1 MQHKNYQDMDIQEL
15 YTNSY
20 RLVSQMTTDR
30 KRYLYDQLPWETR
43 MLCIRGAR
51 GVGKTTLL
59 LQRIAEAFPAGSNQ
73 ALYVSLD
80 ELWFN
85 ENRLIDLAEYH
96 YTHGGT
102 HLFLDEVHRYPQDSW
117 AQEIKN
123 IYDRYPGFHVV
134 FTGSSVLKIDQ
145 SKADLSRRCLFFTM
159 QGLSFR
165 EYLDF
170 NGIARFEPTTLDQ
183 ILGHHVNLAMAI
195 TSQVHVL
202 QYFEEYLRHGY
213 YPFYHELTQGYEMA
227 LRQMVV
233 NVIEQD
239 IPQAESVELNTIN
252 RIKRLLSLIA
262 KTSPFTVNVSR
273 IANTLECDRQTVHK
287 LLRTMQR
294 ASLINM
300 LFKGKSNMQQMVKPE
315 KVYLE
320 NTNLMFALASDIN
333 IGNIRETFFSNQLFS
348 AHELSF
354 SGNGDFMI
362 DNTYIIEVG
371 GHRKSYEQIKDMPN
385 SYLAADDI
393 EIGNG
398 NRIPLWLFGFS
409 Y

>member
-1 MQHKNYQDMDIQEL
+1 MWIMDIQEL
-15 YTNSY
+15 YANSY
-20 RLVSQMTTDR
+20 RLVSQVSKEHR
-30 KRYLYDQLPWETR
+30 RYLYDQLPWDAR

-85 ENRLIDLAEYH
+85 DNRLIDLADYH

-102 HLFLDEVHRYPQDSW
+102 HMFLDEVHRYPQDSW

-123 IYDRYPGFHVV
+123 IYDRYPGFRVV
-134 FTGSSVLKIDQ
+134 FTGSSILKIDQ
-145 SKADLSRRCLFFTM
+145 SQADLSRRCLFFTM

-170 NGIARFEPTTLDQ
+170 AGIAQFKPVSLDQ
-183 ILGHHVNLAMAI
+183 ILENHVTLAAGI
-195 TSQVHVL
+195 TRQVHVL

-213 YPFYHELTQGYEMA
+213 YPFYKELVQGYEMA

-239 IPQAESVELNTIN
+239 IPQSDPVEQNTIN
-252 RIKRLLSLIA
+252 RIKRLISLIA
-262 KTSPFTVNVSR
+262 RTSPFTVNVSR

-294 ASLINM
+294 ASLINV
-300 LFKGKSNMQQMVKPE
+300 LFKGKSNMQQLVKPE

-320 NTNLMFALASDIN
+320 NTNLIYALAGDIN
-333 IGNIRETFFSNQLFS
+333 IGTVRETFFANQMFS
-348 AHELSF
+348 AHELAF
-354 SGNGDFMI
+354 SGSGDFLV
-362 DNTYIIEVG
+362 DNTHTMEVG
-371 GHRKSYEQIKDMPN
+371 GHRKSFEQIKDMPE
-385 SYLAADDI
+385 SYLAVDDI

-398 NRIPLWLFGFS
+398 NRIPLWLFGFL

>member
-1 MQHKNYQDMDIQEL
+1 MDIQEL
-15 YTNSY
+15 YANSY
-20 RLVSQMTTDR
+20 RLVSQVSIYH
-30 KRYLYDQLPWETR
+30 KRYLYDQLPWDAR

-59 LQRIAEAFPAGSNQ
+59 LQRIAEAFPAGSHQ

-85 ENRLIDLAEYH
+85 DNRLIDLADYH

-123 IYDRYPGFHVV
+123 IFDRYPGFHVV
-134 FTGSSVLKIDQ
+134 FTGSSILKIDQ
-145 SKADLSRRCLFFTM
+145 SQADLSRRCLFFTM

-170 NGIARFEPTTLDQ
+170 AGVAKFQSLTLDQ
-183 ILGHHVNLAMAI
+183 ILRDHVSLAADI
-195 TSQVHVL
+195 TRQVHVL

-213 YPFYHELTQGYEMA
+213 YPFYKELVQGYEMA

-239 IPQAESVELNTIN
+239 IPQADSVEQSTIN
-252 RIKRLLSLIA
+252 RIKRLISLIA
-262 KTSPFTVNVSR
+262 RTTPFTVNVSR
-273 IANTLECDRQTVHK
+273 IATTLECDRQTVHK

-300 LFKGKSNMQQMVKPE
+300 LFKGKNNMQQLVKPE

-320 NTNLMFALASDIN
+320 NTNLIYALASDIN
-333 IGNIRETFFSNQLFS
+333 IGNVRETFFANQMFN
-348 AHELSF
+348 AHELAF
-354 SGNGDFMI
+354 SGSGDFLI
-362 DNTYIIEVG
+362 DNTHTIEVG
-371 GHRKSYEQIKDMPN
+371 GHRKSFEQIKDMPD
-385 SYLAADDI
+385 SYLAVDDI

-398 NRIPLWLFGFS
+398 SRVPLWLFGFL

>member
-1 MQHKNYQDMDIQEL
+1 MDIQEL
-15 YTNSY
+15 YANSY
-20 RLVSQMTTDR
+20 RLVSQVSIDH
-30 KRYLYDQLPWETR
+30 KRYLYDQLPWDAR

-59 LQRIAEAFPAGSNQ
+59 LQRIAEAFPAGSHQ

-85 ENRLIDLAEYH
+85 DNRLIDLADYH

-123 IYDRYPGFHVV
+123 IFDRYPGFHVV
-134 FTGSSVLKIDQ
+134 FTGSSILKIDQ
-145 SKADLSRRCLFFTM
+145 SQADLSRRCLFFTM

-170 NGIARFEPTTLDQ
+170 AGVAKFQSLTLDQ
-183 ILGHHVNLAMAI
+183 ILRDHVSLAADI
-195 TSQVHVL
+195 TRQVHVL

-213 YPFYHELTQGYEMA
+213 YPFYKELVQGYEMA

-239 IPQAESVELNTIN
+239 IPQADSVEQSTIN
-252 RIKRLLSLIA
+252 RIKRLISLIA
-262 KTSPFTVNVSR
+262 RTTPFTVNVSR
-273 IANTLECDRQTVHK
+273 IATTLECDRQTVHK

-300 LFKGKSNMQQMVKPE
+300 LFKGKNNMQQLVKPE

-320 NTNLMFALASDIN
+320 NTNLIYALASDIN
-333 IGNIRETFFSNQLFS
+333 IGNVRETFFANQMFN
-348 AHELSF
+348 AHELAF
-354 SGNGDFMI
+354 SGSGDFLI
-362 DNTYIIEVG
+362 DNTHTIEVG
-371 GHRKSYEQIKDMPN
+371 GHRKSFEQIKDMPD
-385 SYLAADDI
+385 SYLAVDDI

-398 NRIPLWLFGFS
+398 SRVPLWLFGFL

>member
-1 MQHKNYQDMDIQEL
+1 
-15 YTNSY
+15 
-20 RLVSQMTTDR
+20 
-30 KRYLYDQLPWETR
+30 
-43 MLCIRGAR
+43 MLCIRGSR

-59 LQRIAEAFPAGSNQ
+59 LQRMAETFPAGSNQ

-102 HLFLDEVHRYPQDSW
+102 HLFLDEVHRYPQESW

-134 FTGSSVLKIDQ
+134 FTGSSILKIDQ
-145 SKADLSRRCLFFTM
+145 SQADLSRRCLFFTM

-165 EYLDF
+165 EYLEFYD
-170 NGIARFEPTTLDQ
+170 IARFDPVTLDQ
-183 ILGHHVNLAMAI
+183 VLSNHVQLAMQI
-195 TSQVHVL
+195 TRQVHVL
-202 QYFEEYLRHGY
+202 QYFEGYLQHGY
-213 YPFYHELTQGYEMA
+213 YPFYHEMGDGYGMA

-233 NVIEQD
+233 NTIEQD
-239 IPQAESVELNTIN
+239 IPQAESVGTNTIN
-252 RIKRLLSLIA
+252 RMKRLIALIA
-262 KTSPFTVNVSR
+262 RVTPFTVNVSR
-273 IANTLECDRQTVHK
+273 IADTLECDRQTVHK

-294 ASLINM
+294 ASLINL
-300 LFKGKSNMQQMVKPE
+300 LFKGHSNMQQLVKPE

-320 NTNLMFALASDIN
+320 NTNLMYALAREIN
-333 IGNIRETFFSNQLFS
+333 SGNIRETFFANQLFN
-348 AHELSF
+348 AHELAF
-354 SGNGDFMI
+354 SGQGDFLI
-362 DNTYIIEVG
+362 DNAHTIEVG
-371 GHRKSYEQIKDMPN
+371 GHRKSFSQIKDLPD
-385 SYLAADDI
+385 SYLAIDDI

-398 NRIPLWLFGFS
+398 NRIPLWLFGFL

>member
-1 MQHKNYQDMDIQEL
+1 MQHQTTWIMDIQEL
-15 YTNSY
+15 YANSY
-20 RLVSQMTTDR
+20 RLVSQVSR
-30 KRYLYDQLPWETR
+30 EHKRYLYNQLPWDAR
-43 MLCIRGAR
+43 MLCVRGAR

-59 LQRIAEAFPAGSNQ
+59 LQRIAEAFPAGNNQ
-73 ALYVSLD
+73 TLYVSLD

-85 ENRLIDLAEYH
+85 DNRMIDLADYH

-134 FTGSSVLKIDQ
+134 FTGSSILKIDQ
-145 SKADLSRRCLFFTM
+145 SQADLSRRCLFFTM

-170 NGIARFEPTTLDQ
+170 TGIAQFKPVSLDQ
-183 ILGHHVNLAMAI
+183 ILGNHVTLAADI
-195 TSQVHVL
+195 THQVHVL

-213 YPFYHELTQGYEMA
+213 YPFYKELVQGYEMA

-239 IPQAESVELNTIN
+239 IPQADPVEQSTIN
-252 RIKRLLSLIA
+252 RIKRLISLIA
-262 KTSPFTVNVSR
+262 RNTPFTVNVSR

-300 LFKGKSNMQQMVKPE
+300 LFKGKNNMQQLVKPE
-315 KVYLE
+315 KIYLE
-320 NTNLMFALASDIN
+320 NTNLIYALSSDIN
-333 IGNIRETFFSNQLFS
+333 IGNVRETFFANQMFS
-348 AHELSF
+348 THELAF
-354 SGNGDFMI
+354 SGHGDFLV
-362 DNTYIIEVG
+362 DNTHTIEVG
-371 GHRKSYEQIKDMPN
+371 GHRKSFEQIKDMLD
-385 SYLAADDI
+385 SYLVVDGI

-398 NRIPLWLFGFS
+398 NRIPLWLFGFL

>member
-1 MQHKNYQDMDIQEL
+1 MDIQEL

-20 RLVSQMTTDR
+20 RLVSQVSTQK
-30 KRYLYDQLPWETR
+30 KRYLYHQLPWDSR

-51 GVGKTTLL
+51 GVGKTTML
-59 LQRIAEAFPAGSNQ
+59 LQRLAEAFPNGSNK

-102 HLFLDEVHRYPQDSW
+102 HLFLDEVHRYPQDNW

-134 FTGSSVLKIDQ
+134 FTGSSILKIDQ
-145 SKADLSRRCLFFTM
+145 SQADLSRRCLFFTM

-165 EYLDF
+165 EYLNF
-170 NGIARFEPTTLDQ
+170 NGVAFFEPVGLGE
-183 ILGHHVNLAMAI
+183 ILKNHVSLAMNI
-195 TSQVHVL
+195 TSKVHVL
-202 QYFEEYLRHGY
+202 QYFDEYLHHGY
-213 YPFYHELTQGYEMA
+213 YPFYHELANGYEMA

-239 IPQAESVELNTIN
+239 IPQAEPVEQSTIN
-252 RIKRLLSLIA
+252 RIKRLVSLIA
-262 KTSPFTVNVSR
+262 RVTPFTVNVSR
-273 IANTLECDRQTVHK
+273 LAATLECDRQTVHK

-300 LFKGKSNMQQMVKPE
+300 LFKGRNNMQQLVKPE

-320 NTNLMFALASDIN
+320 NTNLMYALASEIN
-333 IGNIRETFFSNQLFS
+333 IGNIRETFFSNQLFN
-348 AHELSF
+348 AHELTF
-354 SGNGDFMI
+354 SGSGDFLI
-362 DNTYIIEVG
+362 DNTHTIEVG
-371 GHRKSYEQIKDMPN
+371 GHRKSFEQIKDMPD
-385 SYLAADDI
+385 SYLAVDDI

-398 NRIPLWLFGFS
+398 NRIPLWIFGFL

>member
-1 MQHKNYQDMDIQEL
+1 MDIQEL
-15 YTNSY
+15 YANSY
-20 RLVSQMTTDR
+20 RLVSQVSTEHQ
-30 KRYLYDQLPWETR
+30 RYLYNQLPWDAR

-59 LQRIAEAFPAGSNQ
+59 LQRIADAFAPGSSQ

-85 ENRLIDLAEYH
+85 DNHLIDLADYH

-134 FTGSSVLKIDQ
+134 FTGSSILKIDQ
-145 SKADLSRRCLFFTM
+145 SQADLSRRCLFFTM

-170 NGIARFEPTTLDQ
+170 VGVAQFNPVTLDQ
-183 ILGHHVNLAMAI
+183 ILRDHVSLAAGI
-195 TSQVHVL
+195 TRQVHVL

-213 YPFYHELTQGYEMA
+213 YPFYKELGQGYEMA

-239 IPQAESVELNTIN
+239 IPQADSVEQSTIN
-252 RIKRLLSLIA
+252 RIKRLISLIA
-262 KTSPFTVNVSR
+262 RTTPFTVNVSR

-287 LLRTMQR
+287 LFRTMQR

-300 LFKGKSNMQQMVKPE
+300 LFKGKYNMQQLVKPE

-320 NTNLMFALASDIN
+320 NTNLIYALASDIN
-333 IGNIRETFFSNQLFS
+333 IGNVRETFFSNQLFN
-348 AHELSF
+348 AHELTF
-354 SGNGDFMI
+354 SGSGDFLV
-362 DNTYIIEVG
+362 DNTHTIEVG
-371 GHRKSYEQIKDMPN
+371 GHRKSFEQIKDMPD
-385 SYLAADDI
+385 SYLAVDDI

-398 NRIPLWLFGFS
+398 SRIPLWLFGLL

>member
-1 MQHKNYQDMDIQEL
+1 MDIQEL
-15 YTNSY
+15 YSNSY
-20 RLVSQMTTDR
+20 RLVSQVSTKA
-30 KRYLYDQLPWETR
+30 KRYLYHQLPWDAR

-59 LQRIAEAFPAGSNQ
+59 LQRMAEAFPSGGNQ

-85 ENRLIDLAEYH
+85 ENRLVDLADYH
-96 YTHGGT
+96 YAHGGT
-102 HLFLDEVHRYPQDSW
+102 HLFLDEVHRYPQENW

-145 SKADLSRRCLFFTM
+145 SQADLSRRCLFFTM

-165 EYLDF
+165 EYLQF
-170 NGIARFEPTTLDQ
+170 NGIVQLEPVELEQ
-183 ILGHHVNLAMAI
+183 VINSHVKLTMEI
-195 TSQVHVL
+195 TRQVHVL
-202 QYFEEYLRHGY
+202 QYFGDYLRHGY
-213 YPFYHELTQGYEMA
+213 YPFYHELGGGYGMA
-227 LRQMVV
+227 LRQIVA

-239 IPQAESVELNTIN
+239 IPQAESVEMNTIN
-252 RIKRLLSLIA
+252 RMKRLIALIA
-262 KTSPFTVNVSR
+262 RLSPFTVNVSR
-273 IANTLECDRQTVHK
+273 IANTLECDRQTVYK
-287 LLRTMQR
+287 LLRTMHQ

-300 LFKGKSNMQQMVKPE
+300 LYKGKNNMQQLVKPE

-320 NTNLMFALASDIN
+320 NTNLMFALASEIN
-333 IGNIRETFFSNQLFS
+333 TGNIRETFFANQLFN
-348 AHELSF
+348 AHELAF
-354 SGNGDFMI
+354 SGSGDFLV
-362 DNTYIIEVG
+362 DNTHTIEVG
-371 GHRKSYEQIKDMPN
+371 GHRKSFEQIKDLTD
-385 SYLAADDI
+385 SYLAVDDI

-398 NRIPLWLFGFS
+398 NRIPLWLFGFL

>member
-1 MQHKNYQDMDIQEL
+1 MDILEL
-15 YTNSY
+15 YTNSH
-20 RLVSQMTTDR
+20 RLVSQVSTKK
-30 KRYLYDQLPWETR
+30 KRYLYHQLPWDVR
-43 MLCIRGAR
+43 MLCIRGSR

-59 LQRIAEAFPAGSNQ
+59 LQRMAETFPAGSNQ

-102 HLFLDEVHRYPQDSW
+102 HLFLDEVHRYPQESW

-134 FTGSSVLKIDQ
+134 FTGSSILKIDQ
-145 SKADLSRRCLFFTM
+145 SQADLSRRCLFFTM

-165 EYLDF
+165 EYLEFYD
-170 NGIARFEPTTLDQ
+170 IARFDPVTLDQ
-183 ILGHHVNLAMAI
+183 VLSNHVQLAMQI
-195 TSQVHVL
+195 TRQVHVL
-202 QYFEEYLRHGY
+202 QYFEDYLQHGY
-213 YPFYHELTQGYEMA
+213 YPFYHEMGDGYGMA

-233 NVIEQD
+233 NTIEQD
-239 IPQAESVELNTIN
+239 IPQAESVGTNTIN
-252 RIKRLLSLIA
+252 RMKRLIALIA
-262 KTSPFTVNVSR
+262 RVTPFTVNVSR
-273 IANTLECDRQTVHK
+273 IADTLECDRQTVHK

-294 ASLINM
+294 ASLINL
-300 LFKGKSNMQQMVKPE
+300 LFKGHSNMQQLVKPE

-320 NTNLMFALASDIN
+320 NTNLMYALAREIN
-333 IGNIRETFFSNQLFS
+333 SGNIRETFFANQLFN
-348 AHELSF
+348 AHELAF
-354 SGNGDFMI
+354 SGQGDFLI
-362 DNTYIIEVG
+362 DNAHTIEVG
-371 GHRKSYEQIKDMPN
+371 GHRKSFSQIKDLPD
-385 SYLAADDI
+385 SYLAIDDI

-398 NRIPLWLFGFS
+398 NRIPLWLFGFL

>member
-1 MQHKNYQDMDIQEL
+1 MLHQTTWIMDIQEL
-15 YTNSY
+15 YANSY
-20 RLVSQMTTDR
+20 RLVSQVGR
-30 KRYLYDQLPWETR
+30 KYRRYLYDQLPWDAR

-59 LQRIAEAFPAGSNQ
+59 LQRIAEAFPVGSNQ

-85 ENRLIDLAEYH
+85 DNRLIDLADYH

-102 HLFLDEVHRYPQDSW
+102 HLFLDEVHRYPQNSW

-134 FTGSSVLKIDQ
+134 FTGSSILKIDQ
-145 SKADLSRRCLFFTM
+145 SQADLSRRCLFFTM

-170 NGIARFEPTTLDQ
+170 VGIARFQSVSLDQ
-183 ILGHHVNLAMAI
+183 ILADHVSLAAAV
-195 TSQVHVL
+195 TQKVHVL

-213 YPFYHELTQGYEMA
+213 YPFYQELLQGYEMA

-239 IPQAESVELNTIN
+239 IPQADSVEQSTIN
-252 RIKRLLSLIA
+252 RIKRLISLIA
-262 KTSPFTVNVSR
+262 RNTPFTVNVSR

-300 LFKGKSNMQQMVKPE
+300 LFKGKNNMQQLVKPE

-320 NTNLMFALASDIN
+320 NTNLIYALASDII
-333 IGNIRETFFSNQLFS
+333 IGTVRETFFANQMFN
-348 AHELSF
+348 AHELAF
-354 SGNGDFMI
+354 SGNGDFLV
-362 DNTYIIEVG
+362 DNAHTMEVG
-371 GHRKSYEQIKDMPN
+371 GHRKSFEQIKDMPD
-385 SYLAADDI
+385 SYLAVDDI

-398 NRIPLWLFGFS
+398 NRIPLWLFGFM

>member
-1 MQHKNYQDMDIQEL
+1 MEIQEL

-20 RLVSQMTTDR
+20 RLVSQVSTRT
-30 KRYLYDQLPWETR
+30 KRYLYHQLPWNAR

-59 LQRIAEAFPAGSNQ
+59 LQRMAEAFPAGSNQ

-85 ENRLIDLAEYH
+85 ENRLIDLADYH
-96 YTHGGT
+96 YAHGGT
-102 HLFLDEVHRYPQDSW
+102 HLFLDEVHRYPQESW

-123 IYDRYPGFHVV
+123 IYDRYPDFHVV

-145 SKADLSRRCLFFTM
+145 SQADLSRRCLFFTM

-165 EYLDF
+165 EYLEF
-170 NGIARFEPTTLDQ
+170 NGIAQLAPVKLEQ
-183 ILGHHVNLAMAI
+183 ILASHVALAMEI
-195 TSQVHVL
+195 TRQVHVL
-202 QYFEEYLRHGY
+202 QYFGDYLRHGY
-213 YPFYHELTQGYEMA
+213 YPFYHELVEGYGMA

-239 IPQAESVELNTIN
+239 IPQAESVEMNTIN
-252 RIKRLLSLIA
+252 RMKRMIALIA
-262 KTSPFTVNVSR
+262 RVSPFTVNVSR
-273 IANTLECDRQTVHK
+273 IANTLECDRQTVYK
-287 LLRTMQR
+287 LLRTMSR

-300 LFKGKSNMQQMVKPE
+300 LYKGKNNMRQLVKPE

-320 NTNLMFALASDIN
+320 NTNLMFALASEIN
-333 IGNIRETFFSNQLFS
+333 TGNIRETFFANQLFS
-348 AHELSF
+348 AHELAF
-354 SGNGDFMI
+354 SGSGDFLV
-362 DNTYIIEVG
+362 DNTHTIEVG
-371 GHRKSYEQIKDMPN
+371 GHRKSFEQIKDMPD
-385 SYLAADDI
+385 SYLAVDDI

-398 NRIPLWLFGFS
+398 NRIPLWLFGFL

>member
-1 MQHKNYQDMDIQEL
+1 MDIQEL

-20 RLVSQMTTDR
+20 RLVSQVNTEH
-30 KRYLYDQLPWETR
+30 KRYLYHQLPWNAR

-59 LQRIAEAFPAGSNQ
+59 LQRMAEAFPAGSPQ
-73 ALYVSLD
+73 ALYASLD
-80 ELWFN
+80 ELWFT

-96 YTHGGT
+96 YSHGGT
-102 HLFLDEVHRYPQDSW
+102 HLFLDEVHRYPQNTW

-134 FTGSSVLKIDQ
+134 FTGSSILKIDQ
-145 SKADLSRRCLFFTM
+145 SQADLSRRCLFFTM

-170 NGIARFEPTTLDQ
+170 SNIAQFDPLPFEHILENHVTLAAQ
-183 ILGHHVNLAMAI
+183 I
-195 TSQVHVL
+195 TRQVHVL
-202 QYFEEYLRHGY
+202 QFFEEYLRHGY
-213 YPFYHELTQGYEMA
+213 YPFYKELAEGYGMA
-227 LRQMVV
+227 LRQMVT

-239 IPQAESVELNTIN
+239 VPQAESLEMGTIV
-252 RIKRLLSLIA
+252 RVKRLVTLIA
-262 KTSPFTVNVSR
+262 RVTPFTVNVSR
-273 IANTLECDRQTVHK
+273 IANTLECDRQTVYK
-287 LLRTMQR
+287 LLRTLQR

-300 LFKGKSNMQQMVKPE
+300 LYKGRNNMQQMVKPE

-320 NTNLMFALASDIN
+320 NTNLMYALASEIN
-333 IGNIRETFFSNQLFS
+333 IGNIRETFFSNQLS
-348 AHELSF
+348 GAHELAF
-354 SGNGDFMI
+354 GEKGDFLI
-362 DNTYIIEVG
+362 DNVHTIEVG
-371 GHRKSYEQIKDMPN
+371 GHRKSFEQIKDLAN

-398 NRIPLWLFGFS
+398 NRIPLWLFGFL

>member
-1 MQHKNYQDMDIQEL
+1 MDIQEL

-20 RLVSQMTTDR
+20 RLVSQVSTQK
-30 KRYLYDQLPWETR
+30 KRYLYHQLPWDSR

-51 GVGKTTLL
+51 GVGKTTML
-59 LQRIAEAFPAGSNQ
+59 LQRLAEAFPNGSNK

-102 HLFLDEVHRYPQDSW
+102 HLFLDEVHRYPQDNW

-134 FTGSSVLKIDQ
+134 FTGSSILKIDQ
-145 SKADLSRRCLFFTM
+145 SQADLSRRCLFFTM

-165 EYLDF
+165 EYLNF
-170 NGIARFEPTTLDQ
+170 NGVAFFEPVGLGE
-183 ILGHHVNLAMAI
+183 ILKNHVSLAMNI
-195 TSQVHVL
+195 TSKVHVL
-202 QYFEEYLRHGY
+202 QYFDEYLHHGY
-213 YPFYHELTQGYEMA
+213 YPFYHELANGYEMA

-239 IPQAESVELNTIN
+239 IPQAEPVEQSTIN
-252 RIKRLLSLIA
+252 RIKRLVSLIA
-262 KTSPFTVNVSR
+262 RVTPFTVNVSR
-273 IANTLECDRQTVHK
+273 LAATLECDRQTVHK

-300 LFKGKSNMQQMVKPE
+300 LFKGRNNMQQLVKPE

-320 NTNLMFALASDIN
+320 NTNLMYALTSEIN
-333 IGNIRETFFSNQLFS
+333 IGNIRETFFSNQLFN
-348 AHELSF
+348 AHELTF
-354 SGNGDFMI
+354 SGSGDFLI
-362 DNTYIIEVG
+362 DNTHTIEVG
-371 GHRKSYEQIKDMPN
+371 GHRKSFEQIKDMPD
-385 SYLAADDI
+385 SYLAVDDI

-398 NRIPLWLFGFS
+398 NRIPLWIFGFL

>member
-1 MQHKNYQDMDIQEL
+1 MDILEL
-15 YTNSY
+15 YTNSH
-20 RLVSQMTTDR
+20 RLVSQVSTKK
-30 KRYLYDQLPWETR
+30 KRYLYHQLPWDVR
-43 MLCIRGAR
+43 MLCIRGSR

-59 LQRIAEAFPAGSNQ
+59 LQRMAETFPAGSNQ

-102 HLFLDEVHRYPQDSW
+102 HLLLDEVHRYPQESW

-134 FTGSSVLKIDQ
+134 FTGSSILKIDQ
-145 SKADLSRRCLFFTM
+145 SQADLSRRCLFFTM

-165 EYLDF
+165 EYLEFYD
-170 NGIARFEPTTLDQ
+170 IARFDPVTLDQ
-183 ILGHHVNLAMAI
+183 VLSNHVQLAMQI
-195 TSQVHVL
+195 TRQVHVL
-202 QYFEEYLRHGY
+202 QYFEDYLQHGY
-213 YPFYHELTQGYEMA
+213 YPFYHEMGDGYGMA

-233 NVIEQD
+233 NTIEQD
-239 IPQAESVELNTIN
+239 IPQAESVGTNTIN
-252 RIKRLLSLIA
+252 RMKRLIALIA
-262 KTSPFTVNVSR
+262 RVTPFTVNVSR
-273 IANTLECDRQTVHK
+273 IADTLECDRQTVHK

-294 ASLINM
+294 ASLINL
-300 LFKGKSNMQQMVKPE
+300 LFKGHSNMQQLVKPE

-320 NTNLMFALASDIN
+320 NTNLMYALAREIN
-333 IGNIRETFFSNQLFS
+333 SGNIRETFFANQLFN
-348 AHELSF
+348 AHELAF
-354 SGNGDFMI
+354 SGQGDFLI
-362 DNTYIIEVG
+362 DNAHTIEVG
-371 GHRKSYEQIKDMPN
+371 GHRKSFSQIKDLPD
-385 SYLAADDI
+385 SYLAIDDI

-398 NRIPLWLFGFS
+398 NRIPLWLFGFL

>member
-1 MQHKNYQDMDIQEL
+1 MDIQEL

-20 RLVSQMTTDR
+20 RLVSQVITQK
-30 KRYLYDQLPWETR
+30 KRYLYHQLPWDSR

-51 GVGKTTLL
+51 GVGKTTML
-59 LQRIAEAFPAGSNQ
+59 LQRLAEAFPDGSNK

-102 HLFLDEVHRYPQDSW
+102 HLFLDEVHRYPQDNW

-134 FTGSSVLKIDQ
+134 FTGSSILKIDQ
-145 SKADLSRRCLFFTM
+145 SQADLSRRCLFFTM

-165 EYLDF
+165 EYLNF
-170 NGIARFEPTTLDQ
+170 NGVAFFEPVGLGE
-183 ILGHHVNLAMAI
+183 ILKNHVSLAMNI
-195 TSQVHVL
+195 TSKVHVL
-202 QYFEEYLRHGY
+202 QYFDEYLHHGY
-213 YPFYHELTQGYEMA
+213 YPFYHELANGYEMA

-239 IPQAESVELNTIN
+239 IPQAEPVEQSTIN
-252 RIKRLLSLIA
+252 RIKRLVSLIA
-262 KTSPFTVNVSR
+262 RVTPFTVNVSR
-273 IANTLECDRQTVHK
+273 LAATLECDRQTVHK

-300 LFKGKSNMQQMVKPE
+300 LFKGRNNMQQLVKPE

-320 NTNLMFALASDIN
+320 NTNLMYALASEIN
-333 IGNIRETFFSNQLFS
+333 IGNIRETFFSNQLFN
-348 AHELSF
+348 AHELTF
-354 SGNGDFMI
+354 SGSGDFLI
-362 DNTYIIEVG
+362 DNTHTIEVG
-371 GHRKSYEQIKDMPN
+371 GHRKSFEQIKDMPD
-385 SYLAADDI
+385 SYLAVDDI

-398 NRIPLWLFGFS
+398 NRIPLWIFGFL

>member
-1 MQHKNYQDMDIQEL
+1 MDIQEL

-20 RLVSQMTTDR
+20 RLVSQVSTHK
-30 KRYLYDQLPWETR
+30 KRYLYSQLPWDAR

-51 GVGKTTLL
+51 GVGKTTML
-59 LQRIAEAFPAGSNQ
+59 LQRVAEAFPGGCNE

-102 HLFLDEVHRYPQDSW
+102 HLFLDEVHRYPQDNW

-134 FTGSSVLKIDQ
+134 FTGSSILKIDQ
-145 SKADLSRRCLFFTM
+145 SQADLSRRCLFFTM

-170 NGIARFEPTTLDQ
+170 NGIASISPVGLDQ
-183 ILGHHVNLAMAI
+183 VLGNHVSLAMDI
-195 TSQVHVL
+195 TRQVHVL
-202 QYFEEYLRHGY
+202 QYFDEYLRHGY
-213 YPFYHELTQGYEMA
+213 YPFYHELTDGYEMA

-239 IPQAESVELNTIN
+239 IPQAESVEQSTIN
-252 RIKRLLSLIA
+252 RIKRLISLIA
-262 KTSPFTVNVSR
+262 RVTPFKVNVSR
-273 IANTLECDRQTVHK
+273 LAATLECDRQTVHK

-300 LFKGKSNMQQMVKPE
+300 LFKGRNNMQQLVKPE

-320 NTNLMFALASDIN
+320 NTNLMYALASETN
-333 IGNIRETFFSNQLFS
+333 IGNIRETFFANQLFN
-348 AHELSF
+348 AHELAF
-354 SGNGDFMI
+354 SGGGDFLI
-362 DNTYIIEVG
+362 NNTHTIEVG
-371 GHRKSYEQIKDMPN
+371 GHRKTYEQIKDMPD

-398 NRIPLWLFGFS
+398 NRIPLWLFGFL

>member
-1 MQHKNYQDMDIQEL
+1 MDIQEL
-15 YTNSY
+15 YINSY
-20 RLVSQMTTDR
+20 RLVSQVDASH
-30 KRYLYDQLPWETR
+30 KRYLYHQLPWDNR
-43 MLCIRGAR
+43 MICIRGAR
-51 GVGKTTLL
+51 GVGKTTML
-59 LQRIAEAFPAGSNQ
+59 LQRIAEAFPMGSSA

-80 ELWFN
+80 ELWFS
-85 ENRLIDLAEYH
+85 ENRLVDLADYH

-102 HLFLDEVHRYPQDSW
+102 HLFVDEVHRYPHNSW
-117 AQEIKN
+117 AQELKN

-134 FTGSSVLKIDQ
+134 FTGSSMLKIDQ
-145 SKADLSRRCLFFTM
+145 SQADLSRRCLFFTM

-170 NGIARFEPTTLDQ
+170 NGIARFEPVSLNQ
-183 ILGHHVNLAMAI
+183 ILSHHITLAMEI
-195 TSQVHVL
+195 TNQVHVL

-213 YPFYHELTQGYEMA
+213 YPFYKELGQGYEMA

-233 NVIEQD
+233 NVIDQD
-239 IPQAESVELNTIN
+239 ISQSEAVEQSTIN
-252 RIKRLLSLIA
+252 RIKRLMSIIA
-262 KTSPFTVNVSR
+262 QMTPFTINVSK
-273 IANTLECDRQTVHK
+273 IANLLGCDRQTVHK

-300 LFKGKSNMQQMVKPE
+300 LFKGKNSMQQLVKPE

-320 NTNLMFALASDIN
+320 NTNLMYALAGDIN

-348 AHELSF
+348 DHELTF
-354 SGNGDFMI
+354 SGSGDFLV
-362 DNTYIIEVG
+362 DNTYTIEVG
-371 GHRKSYEQIKDMPN
+371 GHRKSYEQKKNVPN
-385 SYLAADDI
+385 SYLAVDDI

-398 NRIPLWLFGFS
+398 NRIPLWIFGFL

>member
-1 MQHKNYQDMDIQEL
+1 MDIQEL

-20 RLVSQMTTDR
+20 RLVSQVSTQK
-30 KRYLYDQLPWETR
+30 KRYLYHQLPWDSR

-51 GVGKTTLL
+51 GVGKTTML
-59 LQRIAEAFPAGSNQ
+59 LQRLAEAFPDGSNK

-102 HLFLDEVHRYPQDSW
+102 HLFLDEVHRYPQDNW

-134 FTGSSVLKIDQ
+134 FTGSSILKIDQ
-145 SKADLSRRCLFFTM
+145 SQADLSRRCLFFTM

-165 EYLDF
+165 EYLNF
-170 NGIARFEPTTLDQ
+170 NGVAFFEPVGLGE
-183 ILGHHVNLAMAI
+183 ILKNHVSLAMNI
-195 TSQVHVL
+195 TSKVHVL
-202 QYFEEYLRHGY
+202 QYFDEYLHHGY
-213 YPFYHELTQGYEMA
+213 YPFYHELANGYEMA

-239 IPQAESVELNTIN
+239 IPQAEPVEQSTIN
-252 RIKRLLSLIA
+252 RIKRLVSLIA
-262 KTSPFTVNVSR
+262 RVTPFTVNVSR
-273 IANTLECDRQTVHK
+273 LAATLECDRQTVHK

-300 LFKGKSNMQQMVKPE
+300 LFKGRNNMQQLVKPE

-320 NTNLMFALASDIN
+320 NTNLMYALASEIN
-333 IGNIRETFFSNQLFS
+333 IGNIRETFFSNQLFN
-348 AHELSF
+348 AHELTF
-354 SGNGDFMI
+354 SGSGDFLI
-362 DNTYIIEVG
+362 DNTHTIEVG
-371 GHRKSYEQIKDMPN
+371 GHRKSFEQIKDMPD
-385 SYLAADDI
+385 SYLAVDDI

-398 NRIPLWLFGFS
+398 NRIPLWIFGFR

>member
-1 MQHKNYQDMDIQEL
+1 MDIQDL

-20 RLVSQMTTDR
+20 RLVSQVSTAK
-30 KRYLYDQLPWETR
+30 KRYLFHQLPWDVR

-59 LQRIAEAFPAGSNQ
+59 LQRMAEAFPAGSNQ
-73 ALYVSLD
+73 ALYASLD
-80 ELWFN
+80 ELWFS

-96 YTHGGT
+96 YNHGGT

-134 FTGSSVLKIDQ
+134 FTGSSILKIDQ
-145 SKADLSRRCLFFTM
+145 SQADLSRRCLFFTM

-165 EYLDF
+165 EYLYF
-170 NGIARFEPTTLDQ
+170 NNIAHSEPVSLDQ
-183 ILGHHVNLAMAI
+183 VLAHHVSLAMGI
-195 TSQVHVL
+195 TRQVRVF
-202 QYFEEYLRHGY
+202 QYFKDYLHHGY
-213 YPFYHELTQGYEMA
+213 YPFYHELVDGYEMA

-239 IPQAESVELNTIN
+239 IPQAESIEQHTIN
-252 RIKRLLSLIA
+252 RMKRLIALIA
-262 KTSPFTVNVSR
+262 RTTPFTVNVSR
-273 IANTLECDRQTVHK
+273 IATTLECDRQTVHK
-287 LLRTMQR
+287 LLRTMNQ
-294 ASLINM
+294 ASLIYL
-300 LFKGKSNMQQMVKPE
+300 LFNGRSNMQQLVKPE

-320 NTNLMFALASDIN
+320 NTNLMFALASESN
-333 IGNIRETFFSNQLFS
+333 TGNVRETFFANQLS
-348 AHELSF
+348 NAHELSF
-354 SGNGDFMI
+354 SGNGDFLI
-362 DNTYIIEVG
+362 DNTHTVEVG
-371 GHRKSYEQIKDMPN
+371 GHRKSFDQIKNMAD
-385 SYLAADDI
+385 SYLVVDDI

-398 NRIPLWLFGFS
+398 NRIPLWLFGFL

>member
-1 MQHKNYQDMDIQEL
+1 MDILEL
-15 YTNSY
+15 YTNSH
-20 RLVSQMTTDR
+20 RLVSQVSTKK
-30 KRYLYDQLPWETR
+30 KRYLYHQLPWDVR
-43 MLCIRGAR
+43 MLCIRGSR

-59 LQRIAEAFPAGSNQ
+59 LQRMAETFPAGSNQ

-102 HLFLDEVHRYPQDSW
+102 HLFLDEVHRYPQESW

-134 FTGSSVLKIDQ
+134 FTGSSILKIDQ
-145 SKADLSRRCLFFTM
+145 SQADLSRRCLFFTM

-165 EYLDF
+165 EYLEFYD
-170 NGIARFEPTTLDQ
+170 IARFDPVTLDQ
-183 ILGHHVNLAMAI
+183 VLSNHVQLAMQI
-195 TSQVHVL
+195 TRQVHVL
-202 QYFEEYLRHGY
+202 QYFEDYLQHGY
-213 YPFYHELTQGYEMA
+213 YPFYHEMGDGYGMA

-233 NVIEQD
+233 NTIEQD
-239 IPQAESVELNTIN
+239 IPQAESVGTNTIN
-252 RIKRLLSLIA
+252 RMKRLIALIA
-262 KTSPFTVNVSR
+262 RVTPFTVNVSR
-273 IANTLECDRQTVHK
+273 IADTLECDRQTVHK

-294 ASLINM
+294 ASLINL
-300 LFKGKSNMQQMVKPE
+300 LFKGHSNMQQLVKTE

-320 NTNLMFALASDIN
+320 NTNLMYALAREIN
-333 IGNIRETFFSNQLFS
+333 SGNIRETFFANQLFN
-348 AHELSF
+348 AHELAF
-354 SGNGDFMI
+354 SGQGDFLI
-362 DNTYIIEVG
+362 DNAHTIEVG
-371 GHRKSYEQIKDMPN
+371 GHRKSFSQIKDLPD
-385 SYLAADDI
+385 SYLAIDDI

-398 NRIPLWLFGFS
+398 NRIPLWLFGFL

>member
-1 MQHKNYQDMDIQEL
+1 
-15 YTNSY
+15 
-20 RLVSQMTTDR
+20 
-30 KRYLYDQLPWETR
+30 

-59 LQRIAEAFPAGSNQ
+59 LQRIAEAFSAGSNQ

-362 DNTYIIEVG
+362 DNTYIIEMG

>member
-1 MQHKNYQDMDIQEL
+1 
-15 YTNSY
+15 
-20 RLVSQMTTDR
+20 
-30 KRYLYDQLPWETR
+30 

-85 ENRLIDLAEYH
+85 DNRLIDLADYH
-96 YTHGGT
+96 YIHGGT

-134 FTGSSVLKIDQ
+134 FTGSSILKIDQ
-145 SKADLSRRCLFFTM
+145 SQADLSRRCLFFTM

-170 NGIARFEPTTLDQ
+170 AGIAQFQSVSLDQ
-183 ILGHHVNLAMAI
+183 ILANHVSFATGI
-195 TSQVHVL
+195 TRQVHVL

-213 YPFYHELTQGYEMA
+213 YPFYQELVQGYEMA

-239 IPQAESVELNTIN
+239 IPQADSIELSTIN
-252 RIKRLLSLIA
+252 RIKRLISLIA
-262 KTSPFTVNVSR
+262 RTTPFTVNVSR

-300 LFKGKSNMQQMVKPE
+300 LFKGKNNMQQLVKPE

-320 NTNLMFALASDIN
+320 NTNLIYSLSSDIS
-333 IGNIRETFFSNQLFS
+333 IGNVRETFFSNQLFS
-348 AHELSF
+348 SHELAF
-354 SGNGDFMI
+354 SGSGDFLV
-362 DNTYIIEVG
+362 DNTHTIEVG
-371 GHRKSYEQIKDMPN
+371 GHRKSFEQIKDMPN
-385 SYLAADDI
+385 SYLAVDDI

-398 NRIPLWLFGFS
+398 NRIPLWLFGFL

>member
-1 MQHKNYQDMDIQEL
+1 MDIQEL
-15 YTNSY
+15 YENSY
-20 RLVSQMTTDR
+20 RLVAQVSTER
-30 KRYLYDQLPWETR
+30 KRYLYDQLPWDAR

-59 LQRIAEAFPAGSNQ
+59 LQRIAEAFPMGCNQ

-85 ENRLIDLAEYH
+85 DNRLIDLADYH

-134 FTGSSVLKIDQ
+134 FTGSSILKIDQ
-145 SKADLSRRCLFFTM
+145 SQADLSRRCLFFTM
-159 QGLSFR
+159 RGLSFR
-165 EYLDF
+165 EYLNF
-170 NGIARFEPTTLDQ
+170 NGIAQLQSITLEQ
-183 ILGHHVNLAMAI
+183 IIGNHVSLATGI
-195 TSQVHVL
+195 TRQVHVL

-213 YPFYHELTQGYEMA
+213 YPFYQELVQGYEMA

-239 IPQAESVELNTIN
+239 IPQADSLEQGTIN
-252 RIKRLLSLIA
+252 RIKRLISLIA
-262 KTSPFTVNVSR
+262 RTTPFTVNVSR

-294 ASLINM
+294 ASLINL
-300 LFKGKSNMQQMVKPE
+300 LFKGRNNMQQLVKPE
-315 KVYLE
+315 KVYLD
-320 NTNLMFALASDIN
+320 NTNLIYALASDIN
-333 IGNIRETFFSNQLFS
+333 IGTVRETFFANQMLN
-348 AHELSF
+348 AHELAF
-354 SGNGDFMI
+354 SGSGDFLV
-362 DNTYIIEVG
+362 DNTHTIEVG
-371 GHRKSYEQIKDMPN
+371 GHRKSFEQIKDLPN
-385 SYLAADDI
+385 SYLAIDDI

-398 NRIPLWLFGFS
+398 NRIPLWLFGFL

>member
-1 MQHKNYQDMDIQEL
+1 MDIQEL

-20 RLVSQMTTDR
+20 RLVSQVSTHK
-30 KRYLYDQLPWETR
+30 KRYLYHQLPWDAR

-59 LQRIAEAFPAGSNQ
+59 LQRMAEAFPAGSHQ
-73 ALYVSLD
+73 VLYVSLD

-102 HLFLDEVHRYPQDSW
+102 HLFLDEVHRYPQDNW
-117 AQEIKN
+117 PQEIKN

-134 FTGSSVLKIDQ
+134 FTGSSILKIDQ
-145 SKADLSRRCLFFTM
+145 SQADLSRRCLFFTM

-170 NGIARFEPTTLDQ
+170 NGIVTISPVALDQ
-183 ILGHHVNLAMAI
+183 VLRDHVSLAMDI
-195 TSQVHVL
+195 THQVHVL
-202 QYFEEYLRHGY
+202 QYFSEYLHHGY
-213 YPFYHELTQGYEMA
+213 YPFYHELKDAYGMA

-239 IPQAESVELNTIN
+239 IPQAESVEQATIN
-252 RIKRLLSLIA
+252 RIKRLISLIA
-262 KTSPFTVNVSR
+262 RVTPFTVNVSR
-273 IANTLECDRQTVHK
+273 LAATLECDRQTVHK

-300 LFKGKSNMQQMVKPE
+300 LFKGRNNMQQLVKPE

-320 NTNLMFALASDIN
+320 NTNLMYALSSETN
-333 IGNIRETFFSNQLFS
+333 IGNIRETFFANQLYNT
-348 AHELSF
+348 HELSF
-354 SGNGDFMI
+354 SGSGDFLV
-362 DNTYIIEVG
+362 DNTYTIEIG
-371 GHRKSYEQIKDMPN
+371 GHRKSFEQIKDMPD
-385 SYLAADDI
+385 SYLAVDDL

-398 NRIPLWLFGFS
+398 NRVPLWLFGFL

>member
-1 MQHKNYQDMDIQEL
+1 MRHQYGSNMDIQEL

-20 RLVSQMTTDR
+20 RLVSQVSTKR
-30 KRYLYDQLPWETR
+30 KRYLYHQLPWDVR

-59 LQRIAEAFPAGSNQ
+59 LQRMAEAFPAGSNQ

-85 ENRLIDLAEYH
+85 ENRLIDLADYH

-102 HLFLDEVHRYPQDSW
+102 HLFLDEVHRYPQESW

-134 FTGSSVLKIDQ
+134 FTGSSILKIDQ
-145 SKADLSRRCLFFTM
+145 SQADLSRRCLFFTM

-165 EYLDF
+165 EYLEF
-170 NGIARFEPTTLDQ
+170 NDIAQLDPIALNL
-183 ILGHHVNLAMAI
+183 ILTNHVALAIEI
-195 TSQVHVL
+195 TRQVHVL
-202 QYFEEYLRHGY
+202 QYFGDYLRHGY
-213 YPFYHELTQGYEMA
+213 YPFYHELAEGYEMA
-227 LRQMVV
+227 LRQIIV

-239 IPQAESVELNTIN
+239 IPQAESIEQNTIN
-252 RIKRLLSLIA
+252 RMKRLIALIA
-262 KTSPFTVNVSR
+262 RVTPFTVNVSR

-294 ASLINM
+294 ASLINL
-300 LFKGKSNMQQMVKPE
+300 LFKGKNNMQQLVKPE

-320 NTNLMFALASDIN
+320 NTNLIYGLSSDIS
-333 IGNIRETFFSNQLFS
+333 IGNVRETFFSNQLFND
-348 AHELSF
+348 HELAF
-354 SGNGDFMI
+354 SGSGDFLV
-362 DNTYIIEVG
+362 DNIHTVEVG
-371 GHRKSYEQIKDMPN
+371 GHRKSFDQIKDMPN
-385 SYLAADDI
+385 SYLAVDDI

-398 NRIPLWLFGFS
+398 NRIPLWLFGFM

>member
-1 MQHKNYQDMDIQEL
+1 MDIQEL

-20 RLVSQMTTDR
+20 RLVSQVSTHK
-30 KRYLYDQLPWETR
+30 KRYLDHQLPWDAR

-51 GVGKTTLL
+51 GVGKTTML
-59 LQRIAEAFPAGSNQ
+59 LQRVAEAFPNGSNE

-102 HLFLDEVHRYPQDSW
+102 HLFLDEVHRYPQDNW

-134 FTGSSVLKIDQ
+134 FMGSSILKIDQ
-145 SKADLSRRCLFFTM
+145 SQADLSRRCLFFTM

-170 NGIARFEPTTLDQ
+170 NGIASINPVGLDQ
-183 ILGHHVNLAMAI
+183 VLGNHVSLAMDI
-195 TSQVHVL
+195 TRQVHVL
-202 QYFEEYLRHGY
+202 QYFDESLRHGY
-213 YPFYHELTQGYEMA
+213 YPVYHELADGYEMA

-239 IPQAESVELNTIN
+239 IPQAESVEQSTIN
-252 RIKRLLSLIA
+252 RIKRLISLIA
-262 KTSPFTVNVSR
+262 RVTPFTVNVSR
-273 IANTLECDRQTVHK
+273 LAATLECDRQTVHK

-300 LFKGKSNMQQMVKPE
+300 LFKGRNNMQQLVKPE

-320 NTNLMFALASDIN
+320 NTNLMYALASETN
-333 IGNIRETFFSNQLFS
+333 IGNIRESFFANQLFN
-348 AHELSF
+348 AHELAF
-354 SGNGDFMI
+354 SGSGDFLI
-362 DNTYIIEVG
+362 DNTHTIEVG
-371 GHRKSYEQIKDMPN
+371 GHRKTYEQIKDMPD

-398 NRIPLWLFGFS
+398 NRIPLWLFGFL

>member
-1 MQHKNYQDMDIQEL
+1 MDIQEL

-20 RLVSQMTTDR
+20 RLVSQVSTQK
-30 KRYLYDQLPWETR
+30 KRYLYHQLPWDSR

-51 GVGKTTLL
+51 GVGKTTML
-59 LQRIAEAFPAGSNQ
+59 LQRLAEAFPDGSNK

-102 HLFLDEVHRYPQDSW
+102 HLFLDEVHRYPQDNW

-134 FTGSSVLKIDQ
+134 FTGSSILKIDQ
-145 SKADLSRRCLFFTM
+145 SQADLSRRCLFFTM

-165 EYLDF
+165 EYLNF
-170 NGIARFEPTTLDQ
+170 NGVAFFEPVGLGE
-183 ILGHHVNLAMAI
+183 ILKNHISLAMNI
-195 TSQVHVL
+195 TSKVHVL
-202 QYFEEYLRHGY
+202 QYFDEYLHHGY
-213 YPFYHELTQGYEMA
+213 YPFYHELANGYEMA

-239 IPQAESVELNTIN
+239 IPQTEPVEQSTIN
-252 RIKRLLSLIA
+252 RIKRLVSLIA
-262 KTSPFTVNVSR
+262 RVTPFTVNVSR
-273 IANTLECDRQTVHK
+273 LAATLECDRQTVHK

-300 LFKGKSNMQQMVKPE
+300 LFKGRNNMQQLVKPE

-320 NTNLMFALASDIN
+320 NTNLMYALASEIN
-333 IGNIRETFFSNQLFS
+333 IGNIRETFFSNQLFN
-348 AHELSF
+348 AHELTF
-354 SGNGDFMI
+354 SGSGDFLI
-362 DNTYIIEVG
+362 DNTHTIEVG
-371 GHRKSYEQIKDMPN
+371 GHRKSFEQIKDMPD
-385 SYLAADDI
+385 SYLAVDDI

-398 NRIPLWLFGFS
+398 NRIPLWIFGFL

>member
-1 MQHKNYQDMDIQEL
+1 MDILEL
-15 YTNSY
+15 YTNSH
-20 RLVSQMTTDR
+20 RLVSQVSTKK
-30 KRYLYDQLPWETR
+30 KRYLYHQLPWDVR
-43 MLCIRGAR
+43 MLCIRGSR

-59 LQRIAEAFPAGSNQ
+59 LQRMAETFPAGSNQ

-102 HLFLDEVHRYPQDSW
+102 HLFLDEVHRYPQESW

-134 FTGSSVLKIDQ
+134 FTGSSILKIDQ
-145 SKADLSRRCLFFTM
+145 SQADLSRRCLFFTM

-165 EYLDF
+165 EYLEFYD
-170 NGIARFEPTTLDQ
+170 IARFDPVTLDQ
-183 ILGHHVNLAMAI
+183 VLSNHVQLAMQI
-195 TSQVHVL
+195 TRQVHVL
-202 QYFEEYLRHGY
+202 QYFEDYLQHGY
-213 YPFYHELTQGYEMA
+213 YPFYHEMGDGYGMA

-233 NVIEQD
+233 NTIEQD
-239 IPQAESVELNTIN
+239 IPQAESVGTNTIN
-252 RIKRLLSLIA
+252 RMKRLIALIA
-262 KTSPFTVNVSR
+262 RVTPFTVNVSR
-273 IANTLECDRQTVHK
+273 IADTLECDRQTVHK

-294 ASLINM
+294 ASLINL
-300 LFKGKSNMQQMVKPE
+300 LFKGHSNMQQLVKPE

-320 NTNLMFALASDIN
+320 NTNLMYALAREIN
-333 IGNIRETFFSNQLFS
+333 SGNIRETFFANQLFN
-348 AHELSF
+348 AHELAF
-354 SGNGDFMI
+354 SSQGDFLI
-362 DNTYIIEVG
+362 DNAHTIEVG
-371 GHRKSYEQIKDMPN
+371 GHRKSFSQIKDLPD
-385 SYLAADDI
+385 SYLAIDDI

-398 NRIPLWLFGFS
+398 NRIPLWLFGFL